1 MSLATKGKKKLP
13 APCVISSSFPWQ
25 QKEKKVPYITSSSC
39 PWQQKKKKVPYITS
53 SSCPWQQKE
62 KKVLY
67 QRSKPYERSSFLED
81 SPLGATPVERTT
93 LPPPAVEEGPK
104 LYVGNLP
111 WTCDS
116 QQLAEIFQ
124 DCGTVELVEV
134 IYDRETSR
142 SRGFGFV
149 TMASQAEAAAAKQT
163 LDGYML
169 GGRSLTVS
177 FPQSNRDRP
186 RPPPRREFGGGNGV
200 GAGSFDSGN
209 KLFVGNL
216 SWGVDDASL
225 QNMFSRYGTVV
236 DARVVYDRETGRS
249 RGFGFV
255 TLSNADEVNEAIQ
268 NMDGADFDGRQ
279 IRVNLAGEKPP
290 PRIREY

>member
-1 MSLATKGKKKLP
+1 MISFVI
-13 APCVISSSFPWQ
+13 CVEHDWWDI
-25 QKEKKVPYITSSSC
+25 
-39 PWQQKKKKVPYITS
+39 
-53 SSCPWQQKE
+53 
-62 KKVLY
+62 VL
-67 QRSKPYERSSFLED
+67 Q
-81 SPLGATPVERTT
+81 
-93 LPPPAVEEGPK
+93 
-104 LYVGNLP
+104 
-111 WTCDS
+111 
-116 QQLAEIFQ
+116 
-124 DCGTVELVEV
+124 
-134 IYDRETSR
+134 
-142 SRGFGFV
+142 
-149 TMASQAEAAAAKQT
+149 
-163 LDGYML
+163 ML

-268 NMDGADFDGRQ
+268 NMDGAVSQVSSFNLIVLCLLAHFEVMPVVPNVIGCLPKIHWQ
-279 IRVNLAGEKPP
+279 IHWVMNGYVP
-290 PRIREY
+290 